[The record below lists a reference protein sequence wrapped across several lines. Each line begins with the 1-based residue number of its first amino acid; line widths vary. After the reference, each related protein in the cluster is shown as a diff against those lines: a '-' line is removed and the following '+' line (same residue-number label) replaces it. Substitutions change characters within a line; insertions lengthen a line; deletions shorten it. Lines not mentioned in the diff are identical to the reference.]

1 MARTDWTAIVTG
13 AAQEYLACSELLRFG
28 LNPYLPQVRKR
39 WLTPHTSKLMVRQYP
54 IFPRYLFLP
63 VADAQSNVLD
73 ACQGLRKPNP
83 TLTYRDGRIWRAPA
97 AVIDGL
103 RQAETTGYFDDVLVK
118 GDKIRINS
126 GVLAGIPAFLESSN
140 LHSVELLTPL
150 LGGVK
155 VKLAANRVSRA

>member
-13 AAQEYLACSELLRFG
+13 PAQEYLAHSELLRFG
-28 LNPYLPQVRKR
+28 LNPYLPQIKKR
-39 WLTPHTSKLMVRQYP
+39 WITPHTSKLMVRQYP

-63 VADAQSNVLD
+63 LAEVKAQVFE
-73 ACQGLRKPNP
+73 ACAGLRKPNP

-103 RQAETTGYFDDVLVK
+103 RQAEASGYFDDVLVK

-126 GVLAGIPAFLESSN
+126 GVLAGIPAFLENSTHN
-140 LHSVELLTPL
+140 SVELLTPL
-150 LGGVK
+150 LGGAK